1 MSDQPGEQAQERKI
15 NRANRVDNLRFF
27 GGWLSPSV
35 HIQLSNRIALANS
48 KGWKVNQVIET
59 PYDLGVRFFG
69 TLLAILTLGAFTLGG
84 SLIVIYERDDL
95 FNEFGK
101 IQTMETSSLMSLFWS
116 IPVVAILAIAGAIFV
131 SKLIRRSANDESL
144 FDDDHD
150 QAPANDGF
158 NVKVLLAVIPMAALV
173 IWGVV
178 WIIDINAEKVG
189 FG

>member
-1 MSDQPGEQAQERKI
+1 MSDQSDDQTQERKI

-59 PYDLGVRFFG
+59 PYDLGGRFFG

-95 FNEFGK
+95 FNE
-101 IQTMETSSLMSLFWS
+101 
-116 IPVVAILAIAGAIFV
+116 VA
-131 SKLIRRSANDESL
+131 K
-144 FDDDHD
+144 
-150 QAPANDGF
+150 
-158 NVKVLLAVIPMAALV
+158 K
-173 IWGVV
+173 
-178 WIIDINAEKVG
+178 
-189 FG
+189 